1 MDRIAYLQGKPAGF
15 TDAIRLGFRCGFTY
29 QGRASRSAYWWWLL
43 AVWAAAIVAAVALSA
58 AVGNSTAVSFIV
70 VVVGIYLELVWLALA
85 VRRLHDID
93 KSGWWFLIQL
103 VPFIGGIWFLVL
115 TLLPGTPGVND
126 YEPALAPHPVG

>member
-15 TDAIRLGFRCGFTY
+15 TDAIRLGFRYGFTY

-43 AVWAAAIVAAVALSA
+43 AAWAATIVATVAQAIDHSA
-58 AVGNSTAVSFIV
+58 AATFILV
-70 VVVGIYLELVWLALA
+70 AAGIYLELVWLALA

-103 VPFIGGIWFLVL
+103 VPFIGSIWFLVL
-115 TLLPGTPGVND
+115 TLLPSTPGVND
-126 YEPALAPHPVG
+126 YEPELAPHPVG